1 MLPVRGYGCVK
12 VKKQKSHY
20 EIMLWVILIAA
31 LIAWLSGGCAS
42 MPERGYFSV
51 AEFDS
56 RDPEQIVAATP
67 SDTAVYLGST
77 TNEAKERSFTAWAAL
92 FDMIAKLKVRVR
104 VLTLQWDKG
113 NVKPSIV
120 KIGG

>member
-1 MLPVRGYGCVK
+1 
-12 VKKQKSHY
+12 
-20 EIMLWVILIAA
+20 
-31 LIAWLSGGCAS
+31 

-56 RDPEQIVAATP
+56 RDPEQITAAVP
-67 SDTAVYLGST
+67 SDIAVYSQSSS
-77 TNEAKERSFTAWAAL
+77 NEAKERSFTAWAAL

-113 NVKPSIV
+113 NVKLSTV
-120 KIGG
+120 KVGG

>member
-12 VKKQKSHY
+12 VKTRKRSC
-20 EIMLWVILIAA
+20 EAVLWVILIAT
-31 LIAWLSGGCAS
+31 IITWLSGCAS
-42 MPERGYFSV
+42 IPERGYLSV

-56 RDPEQIVAATP
+56 RDPEQISASVP
-67 SDTAVYLGST
+67 SDIAVYSQ
-77 TNEAKERSFTAWAAL
+77 NSSSDAKERSFTAWAAL

-104 VLTLQWDKG
+104 VFTLQWDNG
-113 NVKPSIV
+113 NVKPSVV